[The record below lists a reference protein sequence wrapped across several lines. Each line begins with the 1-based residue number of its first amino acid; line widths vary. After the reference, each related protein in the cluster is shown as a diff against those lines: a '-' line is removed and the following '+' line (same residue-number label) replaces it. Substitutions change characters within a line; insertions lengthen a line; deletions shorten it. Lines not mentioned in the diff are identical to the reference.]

1 MPTTHNIPAKTERH
15 CEPCEYLKRTNM
27 LCSRLHGIT
36 CDYVCKHPEAFDD
49 EPLSDDPKIAAKQGE
64 IRGRL
69 LEHGREIGQR
79 DLQPTW
85 CPLRRETAEAQAS

>member
-1 MPTTHNIPAKTERH
+1 
-15 CEPCEYLKRTNM
+15 M

-69 LEHGREIGQR
+69 LEHGREIGTK
-79 DLQPTW
+79 DIQPNW
-85 CPLRRETAEAQAS
+85 CPLQRETAEAVAS